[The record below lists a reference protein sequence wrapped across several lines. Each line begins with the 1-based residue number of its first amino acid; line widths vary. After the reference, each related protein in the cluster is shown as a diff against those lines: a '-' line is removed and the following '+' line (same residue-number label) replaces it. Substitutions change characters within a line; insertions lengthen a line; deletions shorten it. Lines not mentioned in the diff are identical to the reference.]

1 MRTDVIG
8 TRRTVLH
15 APTSTA
21 PVRVHCGASA
31 RTDVTGACLSVE
43 TTLGYGYGYGYVT
56 GACLSVETTLGGER
70 TDASCEGIVASS
82 LADAYVVKCE

>member
-1 MRTDVIG
+1 M
-8 TRRTVLH
+8 LH

-31 RTDVTGACLSVE
+31 RTD
-43 TTLGYGYGYGYVT
+43 VT

-82 LADAYVVKCE
+82 LADAYVVK